1 MTLTEARPP
10 GLTRE
15 QIAAFHREGYLVLR
29 EFLTPDEI
37 ATFQAQTDD
46 LHHKLRDNPPPGV
59 AIGWEESKDGGES
72 RIQQVLHAEKVS
84 PFLDGLL
91 RSEKVLAVM
100 RDLIGPD
107 LKLFE
112 TKFVLKSAHVGGE
125 VPWHQDYAYW
135 KTFARS
141 PIQVNCMIAID
152 DSTLENGCLEVLP
165 GSHLTGIRDHG
176 AHGGGKNFV
185 LATDPETRAHESLV
199 RIPAKSGT
207 AILFGPLLLH
217 HSNPNRSDNQRR
229 SVTVVYGIPGW
240 DSRPG
245 ETLTERTD
253 VPPLDAF
260 FPADRIPRLVGPG
273 PHGGQCAE
281 NYRRRELWKLAASH
295 VADSSAP
302 WVEVST
308 SESDEDSFEWISGRK
323 FAGAAA
329 IRFERDPL
337 IRTERD
343 DVAIFTGLVEDTV
356 ASDAARALLT
366 KPIGFLHLDTETYL
380 DTVKS
385 LTALG
390 ASIGAGTVIVLDKFY
405 GQPDSFKQA
414 AHALREAAAAR
425 GWAIEHLARADHQ
438 LALRVI
444 AVGGAPSVSTRETA
458 WTPTVEGLR
467 FVGGREE
474 VSTGADESPRIPTW
488 RRALARMKRL
498 RLIIRKIRVAMY
510 ERSSTG
516 RFFPVSD
523 IPQFFGDGPL
533 HSYCPTHSRRRE
545 LWKYA
550 ASLVHDPSLPWAEF
564 GVGEGESFDWFG
576 LTKPRGNTL
585 LGFDSFAGLPEPWS
599 GHGVGHWRSDVYR
612 ADRRDIKIVAG
623 LFADAIDRP
632 DAQAALVPQ
641 LGLVHLDADLYSSTK
656 TILERIADRIGPG
669 TVIIFDEFYAY
680 AGWTDH
686 EARAFREFVHE
697 RGVRF
702 EYLARADGQVAVR
715 IVEKGTKPSWRV
727 RPLEWTPT
735 TRGVFVATILAA
747 SSRMLAW

>member
-1 MTLTEARPP
+1 MLTTETPSLTLS
-10 GLTRE
+10 RE
-15 QIAAFHREGYLVLR
+15 QIASFHRDGYLVLR
-29 EFLTPDEI
+29 DLLTPDQV
-37 ATFQAQTDD
+37 ATFQAQTED
-46 LHHKLRDNPPPGV
+46 LHRKLRDGAPYGV
-59 AIGWEESKDGGES
+59 TIGWEDSKDDGEQ
-72 RIQQVLHAEKVS
+72 RIQQLLHAEKVS
-84 PFLDGLL
+84 PFLEGLI
-91 RSEKVLAVM
+91 RSDKLLAIM
-100 RDLIGPD
+100 RDLVGPD

-112 TKFVLKSAHVGGE
+112 AKFVLKSAHVGGE
-125 VPWHQDYAYW
+125 VPWHQDYPYW

-141 PIQVNCMIAID
+141 PVQVNCMIAID
-152 DSTLENGCLEVLP
+152 DSTEQNGCLEVLP

-185 LATDPETRAHESLV
+185 LATDPDARTHESLV
-199 RIPAKSGT
+199 KLPAKAGT

-217 HSNPNRSDNQRR
+217 HSAPNRSDHQRR
-229 SVTVVYGIPGW
+229 SVTVVYSIPGW
-240 DSRPG
+240 DSRAG

-253 VPPLDAF
+253 IPPLGAF
-260 FPADRIPRLVGPG
+260 LPLDLIPRLIGPG

-295 VADSSAP
+295 VADPNAP
-302 WVEVST
+302 WVEIST
-308 SESDEDSFEWISGRK
+308 CESDEDSFEWISGRK
-323 FAGAAA
+323 FAGATA

-343 DVAIFTGLVEDTV
+343 DVVVLTGPFEDTA
-356 ASDAARALLT
+356 ASDAARASLT
-366 KPIGFLHLDTETYL
+366 TPIGFLHVDTETYL
-380 DTVKS
+380 DTAS
-385 LTALG
+385 ALRALG
-390 ASIGAGTVIVLDKFY
+390 GFIGAGTVIVLDKFY
-405 GQPDSFKQA
+405 GNPDSFKHA
-414 AHALREAAAAR
+414 AHALRETATQR

-438 LALRVI
+438 VALRVAAI
-444 AVGGAPSVSTRETA
+444 GGAPSVSVTATA

-467 FVGGREE
+467 FVSSGDE
-474 VSTGADESPRIPTW
+474 VPTATDESQRIPTW
-488 RRALARMKRL
+488 RRALARMRRL
-498 RLIIRKIRVAMY
+498 RLLIRKVRVAMY

-516 RFFPVSD
+516 RFFPVTD

-550 ASLVHDPSLPWAEF
+550 ASLVPDPSLPWAEF
-564 GVGEGESFDWFG
+564 GIGEGESFDWFG

-623 LFADAIDRP
+623 LFADALGRP
-632 DAQAALVPQ
+632 DAQAALAPQ

-656 TILERIADRIGPG
+656 TILERTSDRIGPG
-669 TVIIFDEFYAY
+669 TVIVFDEFYAY
-680 AGWTDH
+680 AGWTDN

-697 RGVRF
+697 RGVCF

-715 IVEKGTKPSWRV
+715 ILETGTKASWRV
-727 RPLEWTPT
+727 RPLEWTPK
-735 TRGVFVATILAA
+735 TRGVFVATNLAA